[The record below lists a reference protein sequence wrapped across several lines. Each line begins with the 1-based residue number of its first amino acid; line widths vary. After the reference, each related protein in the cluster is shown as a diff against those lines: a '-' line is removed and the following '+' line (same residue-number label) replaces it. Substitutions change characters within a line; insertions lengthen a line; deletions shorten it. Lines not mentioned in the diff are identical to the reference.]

1 MDIGHFLLTVV
12 IHMTSCFFCLFF
24 LMDLLYFYLIIYGD
38 NDGFSY

>member
-1 MDIGHFLLTVV
+1 MDIGHLLLTVV
-12 IHMTSCFFCLFF
+12 IHMTSCFF

>member
-24 LMDLLYFYLIIYGD
+24 FNGPVVLLLNYIW
-38 NDGFSY
+38 

>member
-1 MDIGHFLLTVV
+1 MDIGHLLLTVV
-12 IHMTSCFFCLFF
+12 IHMTSWFF

>member
-1 MDIGHFLLTVV
+1 MDIGHLLLTVV
-12 IHMTSCFFCLFF
+12 IHMTSCFFLFF

>member
-1 MDIGHFLLTVV
+1 MDIGHVLLTVAN
-12 IHMTSCFFCLFF
+12 HMTSCFF